1 MSELRFPASIPKDEL
16 KKLPV
21 HEREQYVKEMI
32 RKTINMNSNGITA
45 KQLKKN
51 LGFDPR
57 AIDKHLSV
65 MIHTNEIYTINY
77 DRTSVYF
84 PNGRALHPIL
94 EKSFMIDENK
104 SIEIFQLRNKLG
116 EYIYMQ
122 EKENSDYR
130 VDTGGGL
137 LIPVSRYSEFVDYMR
152 QTIVELMR
160 RR

>member
-1 MSELRFPASIPKDEL
+1 
-16 KKLPV
+16 
-21 HEREQYVKEMI
+21 
-32 RKTINMNSNGITA
+32 
-45 KQLKKN
+45 
-51 LGFDPR
+51 
-57 AIDKHLSV
+57 
-65 MIHTNEIYTINY
+65 
-77 DRTSVYF
+77 
-84 PNGRALHPIL
+84 
-94 EKSFMIDENK
+94 MIDENK